1 MNVTFQSDGSGD
13 PSAQMCLENR
23 LQETKSGTARGDAHA
38 PGFML
43 TTEEKR
49 EIEEEAAHYQD
60 KRAVCIETL
69 KIVQRHRGWLSDE
82 SMRDLSD
89 LLGMTVDELDNVAT
103 FYNLIF
109 RKPVGRHVI
118 LICDSISCWITGYDQ
133 LRKHLRLRLG
143 IGIGDTTADQ
153 RFTLLP
159 VVCLGICGNAP
170 AMMVDGDLHV
180 NLDAAKIDR
189 ILGNYK

>member
-1 MNVTFQSDGSGD
+1 
-13 PSAQMCLENR
+13 
-23 LQETKSGTARGDAHA
+23 
-38 PGFML
+38 ML
-43 TTEEKR
+43 TPEEKR

-60 KRAVCIETL
+60 RRAVCIEAL
-69 KIVQRHRGWLSDE
+69 KIVQKYHGWVSDE
-82 SMRDLSD
+82 AMRDLSN
-89 LLGMTVDELDNVAT
+89 LLCMTVDELDNVAT

-118 LICDSISCWITGYDQ
+118 LICDSVSCWITGYDK
-133 LRKHLRLRLG
+133 LREHLRLRLG
-143 IGIGDTTADQ
+143 INTGGTTTDQ

-189 ILGNYK
+189 ILENYK